1 MTTDITAPAKIP
13 ATTPATTYVELQVTS
28 HFSFLRGASAPEELF
43 AAAALLGH
51 RALGLCDRGSV
62 AGMVRGLLGQ
72 EATGVRLIAGSRV
85 DLRDGGSLLLYPKDR
100 AAWSRLTRLLTLGKS
115 RGGKGNCWLDWADLA
130 AWGAAAS
137 GGDVA
142 GTGDAASGGDAA
154 PGGDGAGAS
163 KRAPASEARAGK
175 GLVAILLADEAGEQT
190 EQALEALRDLF
201 GADAY
206 LALSFRRRPGD
217 AARLRAL
224 DALGQRIGVRR
235 VACGDILYHV
245 PERRPLQ
252 DVLTAI
258 REKTTVDALG
268 FKRERFMDR
277 ALKSPAEMERRFAL
291 FPDAI
296 QATADIAAACRFDL
310 GEIRYQY
317 PYEEVMA
324 GRTAQEALAALTEEG
339 AARMFPD
346 GVPPAYRRQIDHE
359 LRLIGELNYAP
370 YFLTVNSIVAESRR
384 RGILCQ
390 GRGSAAN
397 SCVCF
402 LLGVTSIDPI
412 KHELLFERFV
422 SGERKEP
429 PDIDVDFEHER
440 REEIIQWIYETYGRH
455 RSALTAVVTRYRTRG
470 AVAEVGKALGLPR
483 DLTKMLTGLVWGW
496 SVDGIPDERIAEL
509 NLNAAD
515 HRLRLTLDLAQQ
527 LIGTPRHLSQHPGG
541 FVLTQER
548 LDDLVPI
555 EPARMEDRQIIEW
568 DKDDIDVLKFMKV
581 DVLGLGMLGCMNR
594 AFNLLREHKGVDVGM
609 ADLQDDDPD
618 VYGMIQKA
626 DTLGVFQ
633 IESRAQMSMLP
644 RIKPKC
650 FYDLVIEV
658 AIVRPGPIQGDMV
671 HPYLRR
677 REGKEKPEYPKPE
690 LRAVLEKTLGVPLFQ
705 EQAMKVAIVGAGFTP
720 AEADQLRRAMATF
733 KLTGG
738 VSHFYDKLVGGMTQR
753 GYPKDFAERTFKQ
766 IEGFGSYGFPES
778 HAASFAKIAYAS
790 CWMKHHHPD
799 VFCAALL
806 NAQPMGFYAPAQ
818 IVRDAR
824 NHGVEVRPVSINE
837 SHWDCTLEESGA
849 GGVAGRLRA
858 VRLGLRQVRSLA
870 NVHGAAIVGARGDL
884 PYDCVED
891 VWRRASVPRAAIERI
906 AEADGFACLAE
917 DRRQGLWKVKGLGE
931 APLPLFAAAD
941 AREASFSPEGREPA
955 TALRP
960 MTEGREVVEDYRTL
974 QLSLR
979 AHPLSFLREALDK
992 MGIVRCA
999 DLGGIRDGRNIEVAG
1014 VILVRQRPGSAKGVL
1029 FVTIEDETGIA
1040 NGILWPD
1047 RFDIYRRQVMSASMI
1062 AMRGRMQKEGEVIH
1076 IICDRIVDHDA
1087 MLRQVGRTGFAVAP
1101 GRGDGARSGGGPDS
1115 RDAAWRPEPRTLAP
1129 PPMGQAAE
1137 EPAPLRQPSRNFR

>member
-1 MTTDITAPAKIP
+1 MTA
-13 ATTPATTYVELQVTS
+13 PATTYVELQATS
-28 HFSFLRGASAPEELF
+28 HFSFLRGASSPEELF
-43 AAAALLGH
+43 AAASLLGH
-51 RALGLCDRGSV
+51 SALGLCDRGSV
-62 AGMVRGLLGQ
+62 AGMVRGLSGQ
-72 EATGVRLIAGSRV
+72 EATGVRMIAGSRV
-85 DLRDGGSLLLYPKDR
+85 DLRDGRSLLLYPKDR
-100 AAWSRLTRLLTLGKS
+100 AAWSRLTRLLSLGKA
-115 RGGKGNCWLDWADLA
+115 RGGKGNCWLDWPDIA
-130 AWGAAAS
+130 AWA
-137 GGDVA
+137 
-142 GTGDAASGGDAA
+142 
-154 PGGDGAGAS
+154 
-163 KRAPASEARAGK
+163 K
-175 GLVAILLADEAGEQT
+175 GLVAILVPGEADERTRLDLGE
-190 EQALEALRDLF
+190 LRETF
-201 GADAY
+201 GLDAY
-206 LALSFRRRPGD
+206 LALSLRRRPGD
-217 AARLRAL
+217 FARLRAL
-224 DALGQRIGVRR
+224 DALARDVGVRP
-235 VACGDILYHV
+235 VATGDILYHASD
-245 PERRPLQ
+245 RRPLQ

-258 REKTTVDALG
+258 REKTTIDALG

-296 QATADIAAACRFDL
+296 AASADIAAACRFDL
-310 GEIRYQY
+310 AEIKYQY

-324 GRTAQEALAALTEEG
+324 GRTAQEALAALAEEG
-339 AARMFPD
+339 AARMFPG
-346 GVPPAYRRQIDHE
+346 GVPPAYRKQIDHE
-359 LRLIGELNYAP
+359 LRLIGELGYAP

-496 SVDGIPDERIAEL
+496 SMDGIPEERIAEL
-509 NLNAAD
+509 NLNADD
-515 HRLRLTLDLAQQ
+515 HRLRLTLDLARQ

-541 FVLTQER
+541 FVLTEER

-594 AFNLLREHKGVDVGM
+594 AFNLLREHKGISVGM
-609 ADLQDDDPD
+609 ADLQDDDPA

-720 AEADQLRRAMATF
+720 VEADQLRRAMATF

-738 VSHFYDKLVGGMTQR
+738 VSHFYDKLVGGMVER
-753 GYPKDFAERTFKQ
+753 GYPEDFAERTFKQ

-818 IVRDAR
+818 IVRDAQK
-824 NHGVEVRPVSINE
+824 HGVEVRPVSIND
-837 SHWDCTLEESGA
+837 SHWDCTLEET
-849 GGVAGRLRA
+849 GGRYLA
-858 VRLGLRQVRSLA
+858 VRLGFRQVRSLA
-870 NVHGAAIVGARGDL
+870 NIHGAAIVGARGDL

-891 VWRRASVPRAAIERI
+891 VWRRAGVPRAAIERI

-917 DRRQGLWKVKGLGE
+917 DRRQGLWKVRGLGE

-941 AREASFSPEGREPA
+941 ARESSFSPEGLEPA

-979 AHPLSFLREALDK
+979 AHPLSFLREELDA

-999 DLGGIRDGRNIEVAG
+999 DLPHIRDGRNIEVAG

-1047 RFDIYRRQVMSASMI
+1047 RFDIYRRPVMSASMI
-1062 AMRGRMQKEGEVIH
+1062 AMRGRLQKEGEVIH

-1087 MLRQVGRTGFAVAP
+1087 MLRNVGRSDLSIAP
-1101 GRGDGARSGGGPDS
+1101 GRGDGARNGGGPDS
-1115 RDAAWRPEPRTLAP
+1115 R
-1129 PPMGQAAE
+1129 
-1137 EPAPLRQPSRNFR
+1137 EPALRIRSHDFH

>member
-1 MTTDITAPAKIP
+1 MSAS
-13 ATTPATTYVELQVTS
+13 ATTYVELYATS
-28 HFSFLRGASAPEELF
+28 HFSFLRGASSPEELF
-43 AAAALLGH
+43 AAAAHLGH
-51 RALGLCDRGSV
+51 SALGLCDRGSV
-62 AGMVRGLLGQ
+62 AGMVRGLSGQ
-72 EATGVRLIAGSRV
+72 ETTGVRLIAGTRV
-85 DLRDGGSLLLYPKDR
+85 DLRDGRSILLYPTNR
-100 AAWSRLTRLLTLGKS
+100 AAWSRLTRLLSLCKA
-115 RGGKGNCWLDWADLA
+115 RGGKGQCWLDWPDI
-130 AWGAAAS
+130 AAS
-137 GGDVA
+137 AD
-142 GTGDAASGGDAA
+142 
-154 PGGDGAGAS
+154 
-163 KRAPASEARAGK
+163 
-175 GLVAILLADEAGEQT
+175 GLVAILLPDAADERTRLDLAE
-190 EQALEALRDLF
+190 LRDAF
-201 GADAY
+201 SSRAF
-206 LALSFRRRPGD
+206 LALTLRRRPGD
-217 AARLRAL
+217 FARLSAL
-224 DALGQRIGVRR
+224 DALARGLGARS
-235 VACGDILYHV
+235 VALGDILYHA
-245 PERRPLQ
+245 PDRRPLQ

-258 REKTTVDALG
+258 REKTTIDALG

-296 QATADIAAACRFDL
+296 AATADIAALCRFDL

-317 PYEEVMA
+317 PYEQVMA

-339 AARMFPD
+339 ASRMFPG
-346 GVPPAYRRQIDHE
+346 GVPPAYRQQIDHE
-359 LRLIGELNYAP
+359 LRLIGELDYAP

-412 KHELLFERFV
+412 RHELLFERFV

-496 SVDGIPDERIAEL
+496 SMDGIPEERIAEL
-509 NLNAAD
+509 NLNAD
-515 HRLRLTLDLAQQ
+515 DYRLRLCLDLARQ

-541 FVLTQER
+541 FVLTEER

-594 AFNLLREHKGVDVGM
+594 AFNLLRDLKGIDVGM
-609 ADLQDDDPD
+609 ADLQDDDPA

-690 LRAVLEKTLGVPLFQ
+690 LRTVLEKTLGVPLFQ

-738 VSHFYDKLVGGMTQR
+738 VSHFYDKLVGGMVER

-824 NHGVEVRPVSINE
+824 NHGVEVRPVSIND
-837 SHWDCTLEESGA
+837 SHWDCTLEESG
-849 GGVAGRLRA
+849 GRYLA
-858 VRLGLRQVRSLA
+858 VRLGFRQVRSLA
-870 NVHGAAIVGARGDL
+870 NVHGAAIVGARGDV

-891 VWRRASVPRAAIERI
+891 VWRRAGVPRAAIERI

-917 DRRQGLWKVKGLGE
+917 DRRQGLWKVRGLGE

-941 AREASFSPEGREPA
+941 AREAGFSPEGLEPA

-979 AHPLSFLREALDK
+979 AHPLSFLRDELDA
-992 MGIVRCA
+992 MGVVRCA
-999 DLGGIRDGRNIEVAG
+999 DLAYIRDGRNIEVAG

-1062 AMRGRMQKEGEVIH
+1062 AMRGRLQKEGEVIH
-1076 IICDRIVDHDA
+1076 IICDRITDHDA
-1087 MLRQVGRTGFAVAP
+1087 LLRSVGRSALPIAP

-1115 RDAAWRPEPRTLAP
+1115 REP
-1129 PPMGQAAE
+1129 G
-1137 EPAPLRQPSRNFR
+1137 LRIRSHDFH

>member
-1 MTTDITAPAKIP
+1 M
-13 ATTPATTYVELQVTS
+13 TYVELQVTS
-28 HFSFLRGASAPEELF
+28 HFSFLRGASTPEELF
-43 AAAALLGH
+43 AAAALQGH
-51 RALGLCDRGSV
+51 SALGLTDRGSV
-62 AGMVRGLLGQ
+62 AGMVRGLSGQ
-72 EATGVRLIAGSRV
+72 EATGVRLIAGTRL
-85 DLRDGGSLLLYPKDR
+85 DLRDGRALLIYPKDR
-100 AAWSRLTRLLTLGKS
+100 AAWSRLTRLLSLGKA
-115 RGGKGNCWLDWADLA
+115 RGGKGNCWLDWP
-130 AWGAAAS
+130 
-137 GGDVA
+137 DVA
-142 GTGDAASGGDAA
+142 AHAEGQ
-154 PGGDGAGAS
+154 
-163 KRAPASEARAGK
+163 
-175 GLVAILLADEAGEQT
+175 VAILIPDEPDDTARLNLAE
-190 EQALEALRDLF
+190 LREVF
-201 GADAY
+201 GDDAH
-206 LALSFRRRPGD
+206 LALSFRRRPED
-217 AARLRAL
+217 AQRLRAL
-224 DALGQRIGVRR
+224 DDFAKAAKVRS
-235 VACGDILYHV
+235 VATGDILYHA

-252 DVLTAI
+252 DVVTAI
-258 REKTTVDALG
+258 REKVTVDALG
-268 FKRERFMDR
+268 FRRERFMDR
-277 ALKSPAEMERRFAL
+277 CLKSPQEMERRFAL

-296 QATADIAAACRFDL
+296 EASADIADACRFDL
-310 GEIRYQY
+310 GEIKYQY
-317 PYEEVMA
+317 PYEQVME
-324 GRTAQEALAALTEEG
+324 GRTAQEALAALTAEG
-339 AARMFPD
+339 AAAMFPH
-346 GVPPAYRRQIDHE
+346 GMPAPYRQQIDHE
-359 LRLIGELNYAP
+359 LKLIGELGYAP
-370 YFLTVNSIVAESRR
+370 YFLTVNAIVAESRR

-397 SCVCF
+397 SCVCYM
-402 LLGVTSIDPI
+402 LGITSIDPI
-412 KHELLFERFV
+412 RHELLFERFV

-496 SVDGIPDERIAEL
+496 SVDGISDEEIEKL
-509 NLNAAD
+509 NLNAND
-515 HRLRLTLDLAQQ
+515 HRLRLTLDLARQ

-541 FVLTQER
+541 FVLTEER

-594 AFNLLREHKGVDVGM
+594 AFNLLRDHKGVDVGM
-609 ADLQDDDPD
+609 ADLQDDDPA

-738 VSHFYDKLVGGMTQR
+738 VSHFYDKLVGGMVER

-806 NAQPMGFYAPAQ
+806 
-818 IVRDAR
+818 
-824 NHGVEVRPVSINE
+824 
-837 SHWDCTLEESGA
+837 
-849 GGVAGRLRA
+849 
-858 VRLGLRQVRSLA
+858 
-870 NVHGAAIVGARGDL
+870 
-884 PYDCVED
+884 
-891 VWRRASVPRAAIERI
+891 
-906 AEADGFACLAE
+906 
-917 DRRQGLWKVKGLGE
+917 
-931 APLPLFAAAD
+931 
-941 AREASFSPEGREPA
+941 
-955 TALRP
+955 
-960 MTEGREVVEDYRTL
+960 
-974 QLSLR
+974 
-979 AHPLSFLREALDK
+979 
-992 MGIVRCA
+992 
-999 DLGGIRDGRNIEVAG
+999 
-1014 VILVRQRPGSAKGVL
+1014 
-1029 FVTIEDETGIA
+1029 
-1040 NGILWPD
+1040 
-1047 RFDIYRRQVMSASMI
+1047 
-1062 AMRGRMQKEGEVIH
+1062 
-1076 IICDRIVDHDA
+1076 
-1087 MLRQVGRTGFAVAP
+1087 
-1101 GRGDGARSGGGPDS
+1101 
-1115 RDAAWRPEPRTLAP
+1115 
-1129 PPMGQAAE
+1129 
-1137 EPAPLRQPSRNFR
+1137 